1 MKIKVLF
8 LAAFLLVFAA
18 CSRQETGDTGVSVS
32 GDSIE
37 ILKSGAMAR
46 IKEEH
51 QGKVLLVNFFAS
63 WCPPCRAETPDFV
76 KVYGEEKERFS
87 IVGLSTDA
95 DKDDIAKFISEFN
108 VNYPVY
114 MSDQSLS
121 MEFGISTIPTS
132 IIYGPDGKLID
143 IIVGGIPEKDLKNI
157 ISKLSAN

>member
-51 QGKVLLVNFFAS
+51 QGKVLLVNFFCIMVPA
-63 WCPPCRAETPDFV
+63 
-76 KVYGEEKERFS
+76 
-87 IVGLSTDA
+87 L
-95 DKDDIAKFISEFN
+95 
-108 VNYPVY
+108 
-114 MSDQSLS
+114 QSR
-121 MEFGISTIPTS
+121 
-132 IIYGPDGKLID
+132 
-143 IIVGGIPEKDLKNI
+143 N
-157 ISKLSAN
+157 A